1 MSRTGYI
8 QSMNPQHP
16 NPSLDVGHLM
26 VSYRFKRGLCD
37 DGLIEMKILRP
48 KPILKPVSLTFADPK
63 QLQMKQNTVC
73 ELDLHLI
80 NNTEE
85 TVRLKVEKLVR
96 ENSMVSIHKIILQ
109 TPKRSR
115 FPLQAQ
121 LAAQDSLFIK
131 LVLFAR
137 IKGTESFRFLRF
149 LDLSTGSVLPFHS
162 FQFQVEQ

>member
-1 MSRTGYI
+1 
-8 QSMNPQHP
+8 
-16 NPSLDVGHLM
+16 
-26 VSYRFKRGLCD
+26 
-37 DGLIEMKILRP
+37 MKILRP
-48 KPILKPVSLTFADPK
+48 TPILKPISLTFADQK
-63 QLQMKQNTVC
+63 QLQMKQNTVR

-80 NNTEE
+80 NNTEK
-85 TVRLKVEKLVR
+85 TLRLKVEKLVR

-109 TPKRSR
+109 TPNRSR

-121 LAAQDSLFIK
+121 VAAHDSLFIK

-149 LDLSTGSVLPFHS
+149 LNLNSGSVLPFHS